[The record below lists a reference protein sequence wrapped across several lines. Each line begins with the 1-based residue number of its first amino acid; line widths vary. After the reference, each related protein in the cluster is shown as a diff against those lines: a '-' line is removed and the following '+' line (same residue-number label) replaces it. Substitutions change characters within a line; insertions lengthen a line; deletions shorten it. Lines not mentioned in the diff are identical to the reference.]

1 MEELKNV
8 LKKPEQIFINLLV
21 LLVFISLIG
30 SFRLLVAVTVVIV
43 LYTLIVERGNL
54 IKTFSHF
61 AFVLPFMVFILLPM
75 AFSWIFKLENYHWQL
90 YLGILLKIMS
100 SAMILSLAMSRYSI
114 AFILD
119 GVMHLGLPAV
129 MNRILALTFRY
140 FHMVSQDVKIGNM
153 ALVARGLKE
162 RGAYSSL
169 SIIGE
174 WIGGFFLKSSDH
186 SETISMAMK
195 SRGYSGEIPNS
206 QNVFKNKYILFNTC
220 ALILFFV
227 AIVLLESRL

>member
-1 MEELKNV
+1 MDHLKDA

-21 LLVFISLIG
+21 LLVFISIIG
-30 SFRLLVAVTVVIV
+30 SFRLLVLVTLIIV
-43 LYTLIVERGNL
+43 LYTLIIERGNL
-54 IKTFSHF
+54 LATFAHF
-61 AFVLPFMVFILLPM
+61 VFVLPFMVFILIPM
-75 AFSWIFKLENYHWQL
+75 VFSWIFKIENYDWRL
-90 YLGILLKIMS
+90 YSSILLKIMS
-100 SAMILSLAMSRYSI
+100 SAMILSLAVSRYSV

-119 GVMHLGLPAV
+119 GVMSLGLPSV
-129 MNRILALTFRY
+129 LNRIIALTFRY
-140 FHMVSQDVKIGNM
+140 FHMVSQDVKIGNK

-162 RGAYSSL
+162 RSAYKSF

-195 SRGYSGEIPNS
+195 SRGYSGEVQNS

-220 ALILFFV
+220 ALIMFFV
-227 AIVLLESRL
+227 AIILLESWI